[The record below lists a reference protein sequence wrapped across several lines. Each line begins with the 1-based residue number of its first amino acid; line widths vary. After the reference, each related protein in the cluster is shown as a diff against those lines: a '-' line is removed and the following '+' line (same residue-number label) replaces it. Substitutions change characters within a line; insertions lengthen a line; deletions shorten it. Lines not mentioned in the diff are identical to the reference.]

1 MRGTV
6 FVNVERCLACKRCML
21 ECAVTHSRAGNFLE
35 AMTETPV
42 PRPRVSLH
50 PMGEFAVPL
59 QCRHC
64 ENAQCIAV
72 CPTGAMH
79 RLGKEGP
86 VLIDER
92 LCVGC
97 RSCVVA
103 CHFGVPVMS
112 RDGKRIYK
120 CDQCIGRLD
129 EGMKPACVTA
139 CHTDALTFVTV
150 EEMQG
155 RFTTPLWRL
164 GPDAPAG
171 RKED

>member
-6 FVNVERCLACKRCML
+6 FVDAERCVACKRCML
-21 ECAVTHSRAGNFLE
+21 ECAVTHSRAGTLVE
-35 AMTETPV
+35 AMAEKPV

-50 PMGEFAVPL
+50 AMGEYSVPL

-97 RSCVVA
+97 RSCMIA
-103 CHFGVPVMS
+103 CHFGVPTMS
-112 RDGKRIYK
+112 RDGKRITK
-120 CDQCIGRLD
+120 CDQCIARLD
-129 EGMKPACVTA
+129 AGMKPACVTA
-139 CHTDALTFVTV
+139 CHTAALTFVSV
-150 EEMQG
+150 EEQRARM
-155 RFTTPLWRL
+155 TVPLWKREPKF
-164 GPDAPAG
+164 GEG
-171 RKED
+171 TR